1 LVLDA
6 GTKGFQGFGDKTKTT
21 GVIHCADMLLLMLL
35 LVKNVL
41 DGSDRSAF
49 IVFPHIRKEQTVA
62 VVNQSFRGSICR
74 LAFDLG

>member
-1 LVLDA
+1 
-6 GTKGFQGFGDKTKTT
+6 
-21 GVIHCADMLLLMLL
+21 MLLLMLL